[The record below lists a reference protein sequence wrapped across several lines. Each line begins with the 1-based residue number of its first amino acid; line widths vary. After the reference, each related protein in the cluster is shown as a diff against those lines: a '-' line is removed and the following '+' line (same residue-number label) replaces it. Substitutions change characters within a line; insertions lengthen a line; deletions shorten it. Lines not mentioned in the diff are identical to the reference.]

1 MPSRIPSVVRC
12 YLAVLGAV
20 LFLEGAVLLVL
31 GALPADRLP
40 GVAAGIASDTLHNAI
55 HVLWG
60 LAILLL
66 LAFGLKDFGVSV
78 LAVAF
83 GVCSVALGVVGL
95 LVDRPFGLLLG
106 PGENA
111 FHLIVGPAAL
121 LLGIWGLRARHVP
134 HPSPSA

>member
-40 GVAAGIASDTLHNAI
+40 GVAAGIAPDPLHNAI

-60 LAILLL
+60 LAILV

-83 GVCSVALGVVGL
+83 GVFYVALGVVGL
-95 LVDRPFGLLLG
+95 LVDRPFGLLVG
-106 PGENA
+106 PEENA

-121 LLGIWGLRARHVP
+121 LLGIWGLRARQVH
-134 HPSPSA
+134 HPSPSS

>member
-40 GVAAGIASDTLHNAI
+40 DVAAGMAPDPLHNAI

-83 GVCSVALGVVGL
+83 GVFYVALGVVGL

-121 LLGIWGLRARHVP
+121 LLGIWGLRARQVP